1 MCITVMLSGHFVL
14 FIRTRKAIPSPKKLS
29 CTSKYLDHNFCTTS
43 VNFGWVKTIRLPD
56 PSLTAALAD
65 TVDHRACFNSSDGT
79 MTVIQGIREP
89 VRPMQRN
96 STHTRT

>member
-1 MCITVMLSGHFVL
+1 MHHSDAVRSFRPIYTDKKGNSV
-14 FIRTRKAIPSPKKLS
+14 AKKLS
-29 CTSKYLDHNFCTTS
+29 CTSKYLNHNFRTTS